1 MPHRHSLLI
10 GTLLLFLA
18 TAASAAQQSVTLT
31 LESNVDL
38 GHLIEEGLRANP
50 EILAA
55 RKAIEAAQAR
65 IVQARSLDDPE
76 LNIESW
82 AIPISQPANLNQ
94 ANMHMVNLRQ
104 RFPFPGKLRL
114 RGDVAAQD
122 EAMERARYRAKER
135 EVIAAVKK
143 GYYDL
148 FMADRNIQ
156 ITQEQLALLER
167 ILKTVESRYAVG
179 KVAQQDVIKA
189 QVEQT
194 DLLNRLITAEREHH
208 HAEARLNMLLNR
220 PPGDPIGRTVER
232 EPPTTPFEQEE
243 LYRLTIDSSPEL
255 QGAVS
260 LVRRAELS
268 RELAI
273 RNQKYPD
280 FMLGLGYW
288 YNPQGNF
295 QHTYSGMLTLT
306 IPFFW
311 TKAKHDKEVE
321 EASAQIARAEA
332 THRATKNLALFE
344 IRENLVTLN
353 AARQLV
359 ALYRTGLLPQV
370 ELSLRAAEAAYQTGR
385 LDFTGLLEAE
395 RTLRD
400 ARLGYYRALVALEQ
414 SLADLE
420 RAVGR
425 DIVQ

>member
-1 MPHRHSLLI
+1 MPYTRSLLI
-10 GTLLLFLA
+10 GTVLLLSA
-18 TAASAAQQSVTLT
+18 TAASAAQQSLNLT
-31 LESNVDL
+31 LEATATLPN
-38 GHLIEEGLRANP
+38 LINEALKSNP

-55 RKAIEAAQAR
+55 RKAVEAAQAR

-76 LNIESW
+76 LNFESW
-82 AIPISQPANLNQ
+82 AIPLNQPTNLDQ

-114 RGDVAAQD
+114 RGEVASQE
-122 EAMERARYRAKER
+122 EAMAAARHRAKER

-143 GYYDL
+143 AYYDL

-167 ILKTVESRYAVG
+167 ILKTVETRYAVG
-179 KVAQQDVIKA
+179 KVTQQDVIKA
-189 QVEQT
+189 QVEQS
-194 DLLNRLITAEREHH
+194 DLLNRLIVAEREHH
-208 HAEARLNMLLNR
+208 HIEARLNTLLNR
-220 PPGDPIGRTVER
+220 PPGAPIGPTVER
-232 EPPTTPFEQEE
+232 EPPTTTFEQEE
-243 LYRLTIDSSPEL
+243 LYRLTIDSSPEIL
-255 QGAVS
+255 GSASGVK
-260 LVRRAELS
+260 RAELS
-268 RELAI
+268 HELAI

-295 QHTYSGMLTLT
+295 HHTCSGMLTLT

-332 THRATKNLALFE
+332 TYRAMKNLALFE
-344 IRENLVTLN
+344 VRENLVTLN
-353 AARQLV
+353 SARQSV
-359 ALYRTGLLPQV
+359 ALYRTGLIPQA
-370 ELSLRAAEAAYQTGR
+370 ELSLKAAEAAYQTGR
-385 LDFTGLLEAE
+385 LEFTGLLEAE
-395 RTLRD
+395 RALRD
-400 ARLGYYRALVALEQ
+400 VRLGYYRALVALEQ

-425 DIVQ
+425 DMLQ